1 MNERL
6 TPDEVREARQTLG
19 LSLTELAIL
28 LGLANHD
35 PRTVRSWET
44 GRREISGPCSAA
56 IRLAV
61 ENHHLRNKGRRAAP
75 VAKAPVSS

>member
-1 MNERL
+1 MTFDKL

-19 LSLTELAIL
+19 LTLTEMAEL
-28 LGLANHD
+28 LGLANSD

-61 ENHHLRNKGRRAAP
+61 ENHHLRAKRRPKEP
-75 VAKAPVSS
+75 VA